1 MNLEGKV
8 AIVTGGGKGIGRAI
22 ALAFAREGADVVVAA
37 RTEPAL
43 KEVASEIEAIGRRSL
58 ALVTDLSDPEQA
70 LAMVDRTLEK
80 FDRVDVLV
88 NNSGIEGPMMNVADM
103 DLEGW
108 NHMLAVNLTGAMLS
122 AKHVLSK
129 SMLPRQSGVIINI
142 SSISGRKG
150 PATRAAYSSSKFGMI
165 GLTQSLASEG
175 GRYGIRVNCIAPG
188 PVEGDRIERVLGH
201 ASRTSGRALEEVM
214 QAMSARLPL
223 GRMVK
228 PEEVAA
234 LAVFLACDQSSG
246 ITGQTINCDA
256 GLEMD

>member
-1 MNLEGKV
+1 
-8 AIVTGGGKGIGRAI
+8 
-22 ALAFAREGADVVVAA
+22 
-37 RTEPAL
+37 
-43 KEVASEIEAIGRRSL
+43 
-58 ALVTDLSDPEQA
+58 
-70 LAMVDRTLEK
+70 
-80 FDRVDVLV
+80 
-88 NNSGIEGPMMNVADM
+88 MMNVDDM

-108 NHMLAVNLTGAMLS
+108 NHMPAVTLTGAMLS

-165 GLTQSLASEG
+165 GLTQSLASEV

-188 PVEGDRIERVLGH
+188 PVEGERIERVLGH